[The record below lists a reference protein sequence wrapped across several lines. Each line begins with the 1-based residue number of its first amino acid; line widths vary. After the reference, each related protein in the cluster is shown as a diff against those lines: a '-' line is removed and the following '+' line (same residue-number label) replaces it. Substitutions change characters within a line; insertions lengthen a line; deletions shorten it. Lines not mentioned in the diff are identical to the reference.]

1 MYLISSA
8 YLLKIQVINFG
19 WWMMLDC
26 IKWYYIQIYARPII
40 FSLIFII
47 SMQTT
52 TSDACTTNS
61 LQFSPKSNCDSKLA
75 CWGFQT
81 SNAVTRRPTSNFV
94 SNNVPNFI
102 SEKCFIDI
110 ASVLSTI
117 EVSILH
123 CIGINYLP
131 SVIPMRDRLFAIQI
145 RDYLCMIDVIL
156 SNDSWE
162 QCCFYHI
169 YR

>member
-1 MYLISSA
+1 
-8 YLLKIQVINFG
+8 
-19 WWMMLDC
+19 MMLDC
-26 IKWYYIQIYARPII
+26 IKWYWILIYARPII
-40 FSLIFII
+40 LSLIFII

-102 SEKCFIDI
+102 SENCTEDI

-117 EVSILH
+117 EVGILH
-123 CIGINYLP
+123 CIGNP
-131 SVIPMRDRLFAIQI
+131 SLCNSNSRPSLCYSNSWLSLYDRRNTLE
-145 RDYLCMIDVIL
+145 
-156 SNDSWE
+156 W
-162 QCCFYHI
+162 
-169 YR
+169 